1 MNEKEIRNFIV
12 NELSNL
18 EFKQCTK
25 GFKYL
30 CEAIYICIDDINAL
44 DNICKNVYPKIAF
57 KYSEKSYL
65 NVKWCIEQ
73 VITTMYNNTDM
84 KVLCDFFKI
93 NENLKPSTKYIIYTI
108 VSKYYWNIEN
118 NKNIVNI

>member
-18 EFKQCTK
+18 EFKQYTK

-44 DNICKNVYPKIAF
+44 DNICKNVYPKIAL
-57 KYSEKSYL
+57 KYNEKSYL

-84 KVLCDFFKI
+84 KALYDFFKI